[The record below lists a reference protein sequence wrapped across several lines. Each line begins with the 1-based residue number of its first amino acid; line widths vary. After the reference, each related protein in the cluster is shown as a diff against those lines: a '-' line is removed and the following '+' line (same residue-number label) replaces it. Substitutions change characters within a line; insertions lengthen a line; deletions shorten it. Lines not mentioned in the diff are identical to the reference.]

1 MLRLRG
7 CLAGLLALAAA
18 AETFSTLASPRQPQ
32 RVVLF
37 LGLEGSGQALWHEA
51 LCSSRSGCEDA
62 SEGGSVGDKLRQL
75 FAAPD
80 AATFNQLRADA
91 VLGLAAYAT
100 AAAHAGPAA
109 RVVLLNLPRP
119 ASASGAAHQAYS
131 RVNPLGRPDPV
142 LLAALCAEAHVDL
155 RLVVLVRHPPLL
167 LAALA
172 HAHSSAGSGSN
183 SGSTGPRSS
192 ESSDSSSSRRSS
204 NGIIPRPVGA
214 YELRVMSDQLACLQ
228 AQLLLLAAGEAGLR
242 ESLRGGSAATAGAAG
257 SGGTGAATAADAVG
271 DWAAT
276 GGAAWWQERV
286 RFPSRLNLAVYTPF
300 HHVNLPRKS
309 MNRNPRC
316 ASWTRIG

>member
-7 CLAGLLALAAA
+7 CLAALLALAAA
-18 AETFSTLASPRQPQ
+18 AETFSTLASPRQPR
-32 RVVLF
+32 RVVFF

-91 VLGLAAYAT
+91 VAGLAAYAT
-100 AAAHAGPAA
+100 AAAPASPAA

-119 ASASGAAHQAYS
+119 DSASASGAAHQAYS

-142 LLAALCAEAHVDL
+142 LLAALCAEARVDL

-183 SGSTGPRSS
+183 SGGSTGPKSS
-192 ESSDSSSSRRSS
+192 ESSDSSDSSRSRSSS
-204 NGIIPRPVGA
+204 NGIISRPVGA
-214 YELRVMSDQLACLQ
+214 YELRVLSDQLACLQ
-228 AQLLLLAAGEAGLR
+228 AQLLLLAAGEADLR

-286 RFPSRLNLAVYTPF
+286 RFPSRLYLTVCTPF
-300 HHVNLPRKS
+300 HHVNLPRK
-309 MNRNPRC
+309 
-316 ASWTRIG
+316 